1 MTIDE
6 KKNPLHKKSSIYSQ
20 AQTGEM
26 MSELELSITKIM
38 ELKEESGSI
47 LMELRD
53 HLIELYSRVGMGLLK
68 RHIVFEE
75 KLLK

>member
-1 MTIDE
+1 
-6 KKNPLHKKSSIYSQ
+6 
-20 AQTGEM
+20 
-26 MSELELSITKIM
+26 M

-53 HLIELYSRVGMGLLK
+53 HLIELYSRLGMGLLK

-75 KLLK
+75 KLLKQE